1 MISPSKFLR
10 AQTHSISPP
19 LLSQVPSSHIYC
31 IINKMVVPS
40 PTPLRSK
47 ITRALGIPVID
58 LSLERSKLS
67 EVIVKACEEFGFFQV
82 INHGVPKEIISRV
95 ENEGRQFFSKPA
107 FEKQLAGPPSPFGYG
122 CKNIGFNGD
131 KGELEYI
138 LLEANPQSICQRS
151 ISIST
156 NPQNFSSAVNDYI
169 QATRNLTCEILDLV
183 AEGISVEDKSI
194 FSQLIRDVNSD
205 SCFRINHYPS
215 VNIDSMED
223 WNPAPKLFEHS
234 KTRIGFGEHSDPQ
247 VLTILRS
254 NDVGGLQ
261 ICSRDGLWIPVRPD
275 SNQFCVFVG
284 DAFQALTNAR
294 FESVRHRVV
303 ANAIKPRMSM
313 MYFAAPP
320 LDASISPVPEM
331 VSLQNKALYR
341 FFTWGEYKK
350 TVYSLR
356 LADHRLDLFTN
367 QDS

>member
-1 MISPSKFLR
+1 MKVGNSSQNLHLKSNWLDRLVLLVMAAKILDSMATRVSLNIFFLKLILNPFAKDLSPSP
-10 AQTHSISPP
+10 Q
-19 LLSQVPSSHIYC
+19 
-31 IINKMVVPS
+31 
-40 PTPLRSK
+40 
-47 ITRALGIPVID
+47 
-58 LSLERSKLS
+58 
-67 EVIVKACEEFGFFQV
+67 
-82 INHGVPKEIISRV
+82 
-95 ENEGRQFFSKPA
+95 
-107 FEKQLAGPPSPFGYG
+107 
-122 CKNIGFNGD
+122 
-131 KGELEYI
+131 I
-138 LLEANPQSICQRS
+138 LKTS
-151 ISIST
+151 
-156 NPQNFSSAVNDYI
+156 
-169 QATRNLTCEILDLV
+169 V

-261 ICSRDGLWIPVRPD
+261 ICSRDGLWIPVPPD

>member
-1 MISPSKFLR
+1 
-10 AQTHSISPP
+10 
-19 LLSQVPSSHIYC
+19 
-31 IINKMVVPS
+31 MVVPS

-47 ITRALGIPVID
+47 ITRAFGIPVID
-58 LSLERSKLS
+58 LNLERSKLS
-67 EVIVKACEEFGFFQV
+67 ELLVKACEEFGFFQV
-82 INHGVPKEIISRV
+82 INHGVPKEIICRV
-95 ENEGRQFFSKPA
+95 ENEGRQFFSKTA
-107 FEKQLAGPPSPFGYG
+107 SEKQQTGPPASSFGYG

-138 LLEANPQSICQRS
+138 LLEANPQSIFQRS

-156 NPQNFSSAVNDYI
+156 NPQNFSSAMNDYI
-169 QATRNLTCEILDLV
+169 QATRNLACEILDLV
-183 AEGISVEDKSI
+183 AEGLWVEDKSI
-194 FSQLIRDVNSD
+194 FSQLIRDVKND

-215 VNIDSMED
+215 VSIDSMED

-247 VLTILRS
+247 MLTILRS

-261 ICSRDGLWIPVRPD
+261 ICLRDGLWIPIPPD
-275 SNQFCVFVG
+275 SNQFCIFVG
-284 DAFQALTNAR
+284 DVFQALTNGR

-313 MYFAAPP
+313 MYFAAPS
-320 LDASISPVPEM
+320 LDANISPVPQM
-331 VSLQNKALYR
+331 VSSQNPALYR
-341 FFTWGEYKK
+341 PFTWREYK
-350 TVYSLR
+350 TSMYSLR